1 MLTLQNGVEN
11 EALLCEVFPRDQVM
25 GGNARVG
32 AEITAPGKLLH
43 TVGGNAEI
51 GELDGRKT
59 PRALRIAES
68 FRRAGILGEL
78 TDDLLTIRWHKLM
91 GNNGTNTVCT
101 LGRCTVGAAIA
112 DPEGAA
118 LVRQLF
124 IETVWVGS
132 AEGAKLTEE
141 QADMQLR
148 ANEQV
153 SESEFDSS
161 FDAAGLREG
170 QAAGVRRDHRRDP
183 QGGETTR
190 NRGARDGNRARAAET
205 PRRGNRRA
213 MNPRMK
219 ILVMG
224 AGAIGA
230 YFGARLQQAGED
242 VVFCA
247 RGRNLQALKEHG
259 LELKSPRGDFHGPV
273 RATDNP
279 REFAPYDLILFCVK
293 MYDTDAAAQSLAGC
307 LSPGGAILTL
317 QNGVESES
325 RLAEYFG
332 RERSWQAVRAPAS
345 SWSRPARCFT

>member
-1 MLTLQNGVEN
+1 MKILVMGAGAIGAFYGAWLKRAGDEVYFCARGEHLHALKSNGLEVKSVNGDFHLLVKASSDPREFAPYELILFCVKSQDTISAAKQLVGCLAEGGAVLTLQNGVEN

-68 FRRAGILGEL
+68 FRRAGILGDL

-141 QADMQLR
+141 QADRQLHQMSKYPNLNSIR
-148 ANEQV
+148 PSTLQDFEKGKRL
-153 SESEFDSS
+153 EY
-161 FDAAGLREG
+161 DAI
-170 QAAGVRRDHRRDP
+170 
-183 QGGETTR
+183 T
-190 NRGARDGNRARAAET
+190 
-205 PRRGNRRA
+205 
-213 MNPRMK
+213 
-219 ILVMG
+219 
-224 AGAIGA
+224 
-230 YFGARLQQAGED
+230 
-242 VVFCA
+242 
-247 RGRNLQALKEHG
+247 
-259 LELKSPRGDFHGPV
+259 
-273 RATDNP
+273 
-279 REFAPYDLILFCVK
+279 
-293 MYDTDAAAQSLAGC
+293 
-307 LSPGGAILTL
+307 GAILRAAKRH
-317 QNGVESES
+317 GI
-325 RLAEYFG
+325 
-332 RERSWQAVRAPAS
+332 AVPATETVHALLKLLDAGIA
-345 SWSRPARCFT
+345 AR